1 MSRHKALSIVA
12 DEFVGPVQWRPLTGK
27 PRERVNPRM
36 KMEQQTG
43 WRRPEVLLLL
53 MAAAHPIGSSAWM
66 ALINNFAVER
76 AAFDGADIGMLQSV
90 REIPGFLAFSFVA
103 LLFVMR
109 EQTIAIV
116 ALLFLGA
123 GVAAT
128 GLFPSFIGLLITT
141 TVMSVGFHYF
151 ETASQSLALQWSSRE
166 RAPIVFGRMI
176 SAGSVASI
184 VAFLLVWAGLQIFEL
199 DFAVIYAIAGGI
211 TAAIAV
217 LAYMAFPRYEAQS
230 EQRRELFLRKRY
242 WLFYLLTFINGA
254 RRQIFIVF
262 AVFLMVEKF
271 GLSAATLTLLM
282 LGNHI
287 VNTFLA
293 PQIGRLV
300 VRFGE
305 RRALTFE
312 YIGLIGIFIA
322 YGLVENVWIAGGLY
336 IADHIFFAMAL
347 ALRTYFGKI
356 ADPRDIAPT
365 SGISFSIN
373 HIAAVVVPAAFGLI
387 WLVNPSLVFY
397 AGAGLAAVSL
407 ALAQLIPRDPD
418 QGNETVLS
426 CRAVARR
433 AAAE

>member
-1 MSRHKALSIVA
+1 
-12 DEFVGPVQWRPLTGK
+12 
-27 PRERVNPRM
+27 
-36 KMEQQTG
+36 MEDYTG
-43 WRRPEVLLLL
+43 WRRPEILLLL

-76 AAFDGADIGMLQSV
+76 AAFDGADIGILQSV
-90 REIPGFLAFSFVA
+90 REVPGFLAFTFVA
-103 LLFVMR
+103 LLYVMR
-109 EQTIAIV
+109 EQTVAIV

-123 GVAAT
+123 GVAMT
-128 GLFPSFIGLLITT
+128 GIFPSFIGLLITT
-141 TVMSVGFHYF
+141 TIMSVGFHYF
-151 ETASQSLALQWSSRE
+151 ETAAQSLALQWSSRE

-184 VAFLLVWAGLQIFEL
+184 VAFGLVWAGLQLLHL
-199 DFAVIYAIAGGI
+199 DFAIVYALAGGA

-217 LAYMAFPRYEAQS
+217 IAYLVFPRYEAKT
-230 EQRRELFLRKRY
+230 EQRRELFLRRRY

-262 AVFLMVEKF
+262 AAFLMVEKF
-271 GLSAATLTLLM
+271 GLSAANLTLLM
-282 LGNHI
+282 LVNHVI
-287 VNTFLA
+287 NTFLA
-293 PQIGRLV
+293 PQIGKLV
-300 VRFGE
+300 SRFGE

-312 YIGLIGIFIA
+312 YIGLIGVFAA
-322 YGLVENVWIAGGLY
+322 YGLVDNVWLAGGLY
-336 IADHIFFAMAL
+336 ILDHIFFAMAL

-373 HIAAVVVPAAFGLI
+373 HTAAIVVPAAFGLI
-387 WLVNPSLVFY
+387 WLVNPSLVFF

-407 ALAQLIPRDPD
+407 ALAQLIPHDPD

-426 CRAVARR
+426 RRPLARP
-433 AAAE
+433 AAEAAE

>member
-1 MSRHKALSIVA
+1 MNIEH
-12 DEFVGPVQWRPLTGK
+12 
-27 PRERVNPRM
+27 
-36 KMEQQTG
+36 QTG

-76 AAFDGADIGMLQSV
+76 VAFDGADIGILQSV

-103 LLFVMR
+103 LLFLMR

-123 GVAAT
+123 GVAMT
-128 GLFPSFIGLLITT
+128 GLFPSFIGLLMTT
-141 TVMSVGFHYF
+141 TIMSIGFHYF

-184 VAFLLVWAGLQIFEL
+184 AAFVLVWAGLQLFDL
-199 DFAVIYAIAGGI
+199 DFKIVYALAGGA
-211 TAAIAV
+211 TVAIAV
-217 LAYMAFPRYEAQS
+217 FAYAVFPRYEVTS
-230 EQRRELFLRKRY
+230 EQRRELFLRRRY

-271 GLSAATLTLLM
+271 GLSAANITLLM
-282 LGNHI
+282 LVNHI
-287 VNTFLA
+287 INTFLA
-293 PQIGRLV
+293 PQIGRFV
-300 VRFGE
+300 ARFGE

-312 YIGLIGIFIA
+312 YIGLIGVFVA
-322 YGLVENVWIAGGLY
+322 YGLVENVWLAGGLY
-336 IADHIFFAMAL
+336 ILDHIFFAMAL

-373 HIAAVVVPAAFGLI
+373 HIAAVVVPAGFGLI
-387 WLVNPSLVFY
+387 WLINPSAVFF

-407 ALAQLIPRDPD
+407 ALAQLIPHDPD

-426 CRAVARR
+426 RRPLARP
-433 AAAE
+433 AAEAAE

>member
-1 MSRHKALSIVA
+1 M
-12 DEFVGPVQWRPLTGK
+12 
-27 PRERVNPRM
+27 N
-36 KMEQQTG
+36 MEQQTG

-76 AAFDGADIGMLQSV
+76 AAFDGADMGILQSV
-90 REIPGFLAFSFVA
+90 REIPGFLAFTFVA

-109 EQTIAIV
+109 EQTIAIA
-116 ALLFLGA
+116 ALLILGA
-123 GVAAT
+123 GVALT
-128 GLFPSFIGLLITT
+128 GLFPNFIGLLMT
-141 TVMSVGFHYF
+141 TVIMSVGFHYF

-176 SAGSVASI
+176 AAGSVASI
-184 VAFLLVWAGLQIFEL
+184 VAFVLVWIGLQLFDL
-199 DFAVIYAIAGGI
+199 DFAILYALAGGI
-211 TAAIAV
+211 TIALAAI
-217 LAYMAFPRYEAQS
+217 AYMAFPRYQIDS

-271 GLSAATLTLLM
+271 GLSAANLTLLM
-282 LGNHI
+282 LVNHI
-287 VNTFLA
+287 INTFVA
-293 PQIGRLV
+293 PQIGHLV
-300 VRFGE
+300 ARFGE

-322 YGLVENVWIAGGLY
+322 YGLVDNVWIASGLY
-336 IADHIFFAMAL
+336 IADHLFFAMAL
-347 ALRTYFGKI
+347 ALKTYFGKI

-387 WLVNPSLVFY
+387 WLINPSFVFY
-397 AGAGLAAVSL
+397 TGAGLAAVSL

-426 CRAVARR
+426 RPAARP

>member
-1 MSRHKALSIVA
+1 
-12 DEFVGPVQWRPLTGK
+12 
-27 PRERVNPRM
+27 M
-36 KMEQQTG
+36 KMEDQTG

-76 AAFDGADIGMLQSV
+76 AAFDGADIGILQSA
-90 REIPGFLAFSFVA
+90 REIPGFLAFTFVA

-116 ALLFLGA
+116 ALLLLGI
-123 GVAAT
+123 GVALT
-128 GLFPSFIGLLITT
+128 GLFPNYIGLLITT
-141 TVMSVGFHYF
+141 VIMSVGFHYF
-151 ETASQSLALQWSSRE
+151 ETASQSLALQWASRE

-176 SAGSVASI
+176 AAGSVASI
-184 VAFLLVWAGLQIFEL
+184 VAFVLVWIGLQIFDL
-199 DFAVIYAIAGGI
+199 DFAVLYALAGGA
-211 TAAIAV
+211 TIALAV
-217 LAYMAFPRYEAQS
+217 IAYMAFPRYQVDS

-271 GLSAATLTLLM
+271 GLSAANLTLLM
-282 LGNHI
+282 LVNHI
-287 VNTFLA
+287 INTFVA
-293 PQIGRLV
+293 PLVGRLV

-336 IADHIFFAMAL
+336 IADHLFFAMAL
-347 ALRTYFGKI
+347 ALKTYFGKI

-373 HIAAVVVPAAFGLI
+373 HIAAVVVPAAFGII
-387 WLVNPSLVFY
+387 WLINPSAVFY
-397 AGAGLAAVSL
+397 TGAGLAVVSL
-407 ALAQLIPRDPD
+407 LLAQLIPHNPD

-426 CRAVARR
+426 RPVARP

>member
-1 MSRHKALSIVA
+1 M
-12 DEFVGPVQWRPLTGK
+12 
-27 PRERVNPRM
+27 N
-36 KMEQQTG
+36 MEQQTG

-76 AAFDGADIGMLQSV
+76 AAFDGADMGILQSV
-90 REIPGFLAFSFVA
+90 REIPGFLAFTFVA

-109 EQTIAIV
+109 EQTIAIA
-116 ALLFLGA
+116 ALLILGA
-123 GVAAT
+123 GVALT
-128 GLFPSFIGLLITT
+128 GLFPNFIGLLMT
-141 TVMSVGFHYF
+141 TVIMSVGFHYF

-176 SAGSVASI
+176 AAGSVASI
-184 VAFLLVWAGLQIFEL
+184 VAFVLVWIGLQLFDL
-199 DFAVIYAIAGGI
+199 DFAILYALAGGV
-211 TAAIAV
+211 TIALAV
-217 LAYMAFPRYEAQS
+217 IAYMAFPRYQIDS

-271 GLSAATLTLLM
+271 GLSAANLTLLM
-282 LGNHI
+282 LVNHI
-287 VNTFLA
+287 INTFVA
-293 PQIGRLV
+293 PQIGHLV
-300 VRFGE
+300 ARFGE

-322 YGLVENVWIAGGLY
+322 YGLVENVWIASGLY
-336 IADHIFFAMAL
+336 IADHLFFAMAL
-347 ALRTYFGKI
+347 ALKTYFGKI

-387 WLVNPSLVFY
+387 WLINPSFVFY
-397 AGAGLAAVSL
+397 IGAGLAAVSL

-418 QGNETVLS
+418 QGHETVLS
-426 CRAVARR
+426 RPAARP

>member
-1 MSRHKALSIVA
+1 
-12 DEFVGPVQWRPLTGK
+12 
-27 PRERVNPRM
+27 M
-36 KMEQQTG
+36 KMEDQTG

-76 AAFDGADIGMLQSV
+76 AAFDGADIGILQSV
-90 REIPGFLAFSFVA
+90 REIPGFLAFTFVA

-116 ALLFLGA
+116 ALLLLGI
-123 GVAAT
+123 GVALT
-128 GLFPSFIGLLITT
+128 GLFPNYIGLLITT
-141 TVMSVGFHYF
+141 VIMSVGFHYF
-151 ETASQSLALQWSSRE
+151 ETASQSLALQWASRE

-176 SAGSVASI
+176 AAGSVASI
-184 VAFLLVWAGLQIFEL
+184 VAFVLVWVGLQIFDL
-199 DFAVIYAIAGGI
+199 DFAVLYALAGGV
-211 TAAIAV
+211 TIALAV
-217 LAYMAFPRYEAQS
+217 IAYMAFPRYQVDS

-271 GLSAATLTLLM
+271 GLSAANLTLLM
-282 LGNHI
+282 LVNHI
-287 VNTFLA
+287 INTFVA
-293 PQIGRLV
+293 PLVGRLV

-336 IADHIFFAMAL
+336 IADHLFFAMAL
-347 ALRTYFGKI
+347 ALKTYFGKI

-373 HIAAVVVPAAFGLI
+373 HIAAVVVPAAFGII
-387 WLVNPSLVFY
+387 WLINPSAVFY
-397 AGAGLAAVSL
+397 TGAGLAAVSL
-407 ALAQLIPRDPD
+407 LLAQLIPHNPD

-426 CRAVARR
+426 RPAARP